1 MIKQGEKQ
9 HALRVLHCPTTT
21 GGHPQGLAKAE
32 RRHGLQS
39 TSVAFSQNYLG
50 YQADRFLYEEH
61 ETKLSQQ
68 LKCWRFLLTE
78 AKRFDVIHYNSGT
91 PILPWGFSAKWVNK
105 KFLGVVFREYGRLC
119 AAVEKRLLG
128 TKVVAVTFQ
137 GDDARQGDTCLAEYE
152 LSIAHAAYG
161 TYYTPQQD
169 ELNRVRVKSFSQI
182 ADLIYALNPDLLRV
196 LPSKAKFLPYAH
208 LNPKDWECST
218 KSPGSKPL
226 VVHAPS
232 NRSAKG
238 TQQIIDAISRL
249 KAEGVSCELVLV
261 ENTSNVE
268 AMGIYKRA
276 DLIVDQLLAGWYG
289 GFAVEA
295 MALGKPVVC
304 YIREEDLKFVPARMA
319 EQLPLIN
326 ARPDSVYSV
335 LKDWLSARKHEL
347 SQRGRLSREFVEN
360 WHDPELIAHNV
371 SSDYRAAFEAKTAS
385 V

>member
-1 MIKQGEKQ
+1 MINSGKQDRPF
-9 HALRVLHCPTTT
+9 RVLHCPTTT

-32 RRHGLQS
+32 RRQGLQS
-39 TSVAFSQNYLG
+39 TSVAYSQNYLG
-50 YQADRFLYEEH
+50 YKSDRFLYDEH

-68 LKCWRFLLTE
+68 LKCWRFLLNE
-78 AKRFDVIHYNSGT
+78 ANQFDVIHYNSGT
-91 PILPWGFSAKWVNK
+91 PILPWGFSARWVNNT
-105 KFLGVVFREYGRLC
+105 FSGVVFREYGRLC
-119 AAVEKRLLG
+119 GAVEKRLLRN
-128 TKVVAVTFQ
+128 KVIAVTFQ

-169 ELNRVRVKSFSQI
+169 ELNRVRVKIFSQI

-249 KAEGVSCELVLV
+249 KAEGISCELVLV

-304 YIREEDLKFVPARMA
+304 YIREEDLKFVPPRMA

-371 SSDYRAAFEAKTAS
+371 ASDYRAAFEAKTAS